1 MKLLQP
7 RRAHFE
13 RVAAL
18 VEQPK
23 QLVDIHADTDVPDE
37 VVRWLNRLK
46 RLYGVPFNYLV
57 ADEELLPT
65 ESIRFFSL
73 DLNWLYALV
82 EGAYSIGRQTKA
94 VAAHDA
100 VLGARVHAKTTP
112 PTVSPA
118 QAEAVGG
125 GPAKQQVTGFLL
137 RSGVVSGWPGLE
149 VTAYDSTNTLLT
161 PPLRMERLAPTIL
174 LFMVAGVIH
183 HVDLHEP
190 AEGLHFGI
198 DQESNTRSLRWV
210 TVPATAPAKT
220 RPGDQVLGATPVGV
234 QLRSG
239 RVVKVDQL
247 AKDVKTA
254 LDTAHAND
262 DPNSHAPRA
271 FTTAELALELVEG
284 VEAVRFVNDA

>member
-7 RRAHFE
+7 RRTHFE

-18 VEQPK
+18 MTQPR
-23 QLVDIHADTDVPDE
+23 QLTDIHADTEVPDN
-37 VVRWLNRLK
+37 VRQWLNRLK
-46 RLYGVPFNYLV
+46 LLYGVPFNYLV
-57 ADEELLPT
+57 ADEDLLPS

-82 EGAYSIGRQTKA
+82 EGAYSIGRLTTA

-100 VLGARVHAKTTP
+100 VLGARVHAATIPSTT
-112 PTVSPA
+112 A
-118 QAEAVGG
+118 LMQD
-125 GPAKQQVTGFLL
+125 GPAPASQQVTGFLL

-149 VTAYDSTNTLLT
+149 VTAYDSANTLLT

-174 LFMVAGVIH
+174 LFMVAGTIH
-183 HVDLHEP
+183 HVDIHEP

-198 DQESNTRSLRWV
+198 DQESNTKSLRWV
-210 TVPATAPAKT
+210 TVPASAPANT
-220 RPGDQVLGATPVGV
+220 HAGDQVDGAPPVTV
-234 QLRSG
+234 QLRSR

-247 AKDVKTA
+247 AKDVQTA
-254 LDTAHAND
+254 LDAAHAND
-262 DPNSHAPRA
+262 DPTSHAPRP
-271 FTTAELALELVEG
+271 FTTAELALQLVEG